1 MKHDLTTLAGIMA
14 AAEELNEAANKVG
27 LEYWFD
33 IDFHFMSIS
42 MRISKG
48 IGPGCLDKW
57 PGCVMAKLSAG
68 MIGQKMEEAAEFLAK
83 YQEDQAAN
91 LEKEVAD
98 LAEQVKTKRAALR
111 KAKKEG
117 AK

>member
-1 MKHDLTTLAGIMA
+1 MTHDLTTLAGIMA
-14 AAEELNEAANKVG
+14 AAKELKEAAKKMD
-27 LEYWFD
+27 LEYWFE
-33 IDFHFMSIS
+33 INLHFMTIS
-42 MRISKG
+42 MRITKG
-48 IGPGCLDKW
+48 IGPGCKDKW
-57 PGCVMAKLSAG
+57 PGCVMANLSAG

-98 LAEQVKTKRAALR
+98 LAEQLKTKRAALR